1 MREAPGEVLLH
12 AAGAPRSRSRI
23 RGTAGTSP
31 GDAQPHRHAEQALE
45 FETGVGQQALDAV
58 AVAVG
63 HRLVAVHGE
72 RQQRLAPALA
82 VAQLQGQEALVLVEG
97 GGKG

>member
-1 MREAPGEVLLH
+1 
-12 AAGAPRSRSRI
+12 
-23 RGTAGTSP
+23 
-31 GDAQPHRHAEQALE
+31 
-45 FETGVGQQALDAV
+45 
-58 AVAVG
+58 
-63 HRLVAVHGE
+63 VHGE